1 MKLGWSAKMQK
12 LDFIPMKVKLK
23 IVMKSAANNR
33 HNHADQVDIGCQY
46 LRFFSIFVA
55 CLSFHL
61 SVPQKSLLEMKMAE
75 VLFKKFT
82 IFVSSII
89 LPA

>member
-46 LRFFSIFVA
+46 LRFFYLCGLSI
-55 CLSFHL
+55 
-61 SVPQKSLLEMKMAE
+61 VPFICTPEELIGDENG
-75 VLFKKFT
+75 
-82 IFVSSII
+82 
-89 LPA
+89 